1 MPDIRA
7 DYPTLQYSFGGEEEE
22 RLESFAD
29 LGTAFGIAL
38 IVIYA
43 LLAIP
48 FKSYTQPF
56 VIMAAI
62 PFGMVGALF
71 AHLLLGLS
79 LGILSMFGFVALA
92 GVIINGSLVMIDFFN
107 ENMAIGMDEDEAII
121 DAAKS
126 RFRPIMLTATTTFLG
141 VAPITFE
148 TSRQAQFLIPM
159 AASLGFGVL
168 IGTVLLMV
176 VIPALAVVHVRTRR
190 MVGKLY
196 RGELDE
202 PGAQEQAQAQAE
214 RQAGSTAVSA

>member
-1 MPDIRA
+1 
-7 DYPTLQYSFGGEEEE
+7 LQITYGGEEEE
-22 RLESFAD
+22 RIEAFAG
-29 LGTAFGIAL
+29 LGAAFGIAL

-48 FKSYTQPF
+48 FRSYTQPL
-56 VIMAAI
+56 VIMSAI
-62 PFGMVGALF
+62 PFGMVGGLF
-71 AHLLLGLS
+71 AHFLLGLQ
-79 LGILSMFGFVALA
+79 LGILSLFGFVSLA

-107 ENMAIGMDEDEAII
+107 ENIALGLKEDEAIV

-126 RFRPIMLTATTTFLG
+126 RFRPIMLTAFTTFLG

-168 IGTVLLMV
+168 IGTALLML
-176 VIPALAVVHVRTRR
+176 VIPSLAIVPFRTRR
-190 MVGKLY
+190 AVGKLY

-202 PGAQEQAQAQAE
+202 PDPADQPTIEGGEPA
-214 RQAGSTAVSA
+214 